1 MSPTLG
7 VMRRT
12 SFLVLPFLALAAGCT
27 AEIPSF
33 DDDPRPEV
41 CGGSVCFAPDY
52 VSVRRWGDDEVT
64 LAAWRGTPRCE
75 LPRAGQEPIPG
86 HALILELKRPRPGA
100 RLPVVRHELDQQTE
114 EPHACV
120 RALRVDPESGKA
132 LADEEGV
139 SGEVTILDIDSATG
153 RLRVRVRAR
162 FSSGVST
169 EQVLDLDGWR
179 GCSGH

>member
-1 MSPTLG
+1 MT
-7 VMRRT
+7 RT
-12 SFLVLPFLALAAGCT
+12 SLMVLPALALVAGCT

-33 DDDPRPEV
+33 DDDAKAEV

-64 LAAWRGTPRCE
+64 LAAWRGSPQCE
-75 LPRAGQEPIPG
+75 LPRTGQEPIAG

-100 RLPVVRHELDQQTE
+100 RLPIVIHELDEQTE
-114 EPHACV
+114 DPHACV
-120 RALRVDPESGKA
+120 HALRVDPESGKA

-153 RLRVRVRAR
+153 RLRVRIRAR

-169 EQVLDLDGWR
+169 EQVLDLAGWR
-179 GCSGH
+179 GCSTQ